1 MQRKAGSLRSL
12 WSATLAAHWCAE
24 RFFLTHHAP
33 VCCEKFVEDVVG
45 QLFLGH
51 RPLQLRRR
59 GAASMGAASMDHAL

>member
-1 MQRKAGSLRSL
+1 MQRKARPLRSL

-24 RFFLTHHAP
+24 RFFLTHHAQ
-33 VCCEKFVEDVVG
+33 VYCEKFVADLLG

-59 GAASMGAASMDHAL
+59 GAATIDNAL